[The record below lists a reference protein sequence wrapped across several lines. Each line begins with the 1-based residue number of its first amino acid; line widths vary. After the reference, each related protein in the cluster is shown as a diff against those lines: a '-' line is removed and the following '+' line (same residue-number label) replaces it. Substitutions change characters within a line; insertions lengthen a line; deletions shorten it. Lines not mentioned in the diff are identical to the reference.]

1 MFNFAFRALLS
12 IEDEVKEY
20 LQFNIDTLY
29 DLILKLPK
37 LLSQSI
43 WSEGRIK
50 NNLFHK
56 ILDYF

>member
-20 LQFNIDTLY
+20 PQFNLDTLY

-43 WSEGRIK
+43 WSEDRIK
-50 NNLFHK
+50 NN
-56 ILDYF
+56 